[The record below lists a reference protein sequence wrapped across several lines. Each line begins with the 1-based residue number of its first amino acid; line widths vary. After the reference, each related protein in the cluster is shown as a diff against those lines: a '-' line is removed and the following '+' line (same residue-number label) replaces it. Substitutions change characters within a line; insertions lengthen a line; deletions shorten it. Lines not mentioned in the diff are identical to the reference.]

1 MENVCQAVARCIIG
15 EQMLRI
21 AKKYKVVL
29 TVHDSIVACVTDE
42 ELDEVQ
48 AYVEE
53 CMSQTPKW
61 ADGLPITCES
71 GTGKSYGECE

>member
-1 MENVCQAVARCIIG
+1 
-15 EQMLRI
+15 
-21 AKKYKVVL
+21 
-29 TVHDSIVACVTDE
+29 VACVTDE
-42 ELDEVQ
+42 ELDEAR

-71 GTGKSYGECE
+71 GTGKSLENN